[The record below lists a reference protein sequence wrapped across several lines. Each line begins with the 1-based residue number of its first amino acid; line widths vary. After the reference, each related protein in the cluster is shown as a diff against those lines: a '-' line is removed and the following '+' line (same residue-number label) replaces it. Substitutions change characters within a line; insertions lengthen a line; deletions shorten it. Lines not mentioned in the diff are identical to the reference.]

1 LLFLN
6 VDANKNHDI
15 AVYLQSEKKIMP
27 ANLNALIRYKT
38 INSCLSGGRR
48 RWTIDELRE
57 KCSEALAECRGKDTG
72 VSERT
77 IRDDIRVMRS
87 DILGF
92 NAPIKQ
98 EGGLYFYSDPGY
110 SILSLSITDTGLA
123 EQVLGLLIKLREK
136 VSHPEMEIIVAK
148 LCRLLDREYEPA
160 SAKISR
166 VEISEN
172 VILTEDLVE
181 LPEDVYYHL
190 NMPSRTASRMSP
202 GSLQFRNRMHELL
215 WGEILDAVSGM

>member
-1 LLFLN
+1 
-6 VDANKNHDI
+6 
-15 AVYLQSEKKIMP
+15 MP

-57 KCSEALAECRGKDTG
+57 RCSEAVAESRGKYTG

-92 NAPIKQ
+92 HAPIKQ

-123 EQVLGLLIKLREK
+123 EQVLGLLMKLRDK
-136 VSHPEMEIIVAK
+136 VNHPEMEIIVAK
-148 LCRLLDREYEPA
+148 LCRLLDRDYEHVC
-160 SAKISR
+160 AKSSKEDIR
-166 VEISEN
+166 EKAI
-172 VILTEDLVE
+172 ITEE
-181 LPEDVYYHL
+181 LPELYEDAYL
-190 NMPSRTASRMSP
+190 KMSIPSRPAPGLASRS
-202 GSLQFRNRMHELL
+202 SQFRNRIYELL
-215 WGEILDAVSGM
+215 WGEILAAVS

>member
-1 LLFLN
+1 
-6 VDANKNHDI
+6 
-15 AVYLQSEKKIMP
+15 MP

-38 INSCLSGGRR
+38 INSCLYGGRR

-57 KCSEALAECRGKDTG
+57 KCSEALAECRGRYTP

-110 SILSLSITDTGLA
+110 SIMNLRITDSGLA
-123 EQVLGLLIKLREK
+123 EQVLGLLMKLREK
-136 VSHPEMEIIVAK
+136 VNHPEMEIIVEK
-148 LCRLLDREYEPA
+148 LCRLLDREYEPVA
-160 SAKISR
+160 EKTSR
-166 VEISEN
+166 VIIHKN
-172 VILTEDLVE
+172 AILTEDLPE
-181 LPEDVYYHL
+181 LSMDVDFDL
-190 NMPSRTASRMSP
+190 NIPSKRAPGLASRS
-202 GSLQFRNRMHELL
+202 SKFRTRMYELL
-215 WGEILDAVSGM
+215 WGDVLGAIVRGN

>member
-1 LLFLN
+1 M

-15 AVYLQSEKKIMP
+15 AVYLQSAKKIMP

-38 INSCLSGGRR
+38 INSCLSGGKR

-57 KCSEALAECRGKDTG
+57 RCSEALAESRGRYTP

-87 DILGF
+87 DILEF

-123 EQVLGLLIKLREK
+123 EQMLELLMKLRDK
-136 VSHPEMEIIVAK
+136 VNHPEMEIIVAK

-160 SAKISR
+160 SVKIGK

-172 VILTEDLVE
+172 AIFIEDM
-181 LPEDVYYHL
+181 PKMSKDVYFEQSI
-190 NMPSRTASRMSP
+190 PSRTASRMSQR
-202 GSLQFRNRMHELL
+202 SFEIRNSMHELL
-215 WGEILDAVSGM
+215 WGEILAVVSQLA

>member
-1 LLFLN
+1 
-6 VDANKNHDI
+6 
-15 AVYLQSEKKIMP
+15 MP

-38 INSCLSGGRR
+38 INSCLYGGRR

-57 KCSEALAECRGKDTG
+57 RCSEALAESRGRYTP

-123 EQVLGLLIKLREK
+123 EQVLGLLMKLREK
-136 VSHPEMEIIVAK
+136 VTP
-148 LCRLLDREYEPA
+148 
-160 SAKISR
+160 
-166 VEISEN
+166 
-172 VILTEDLVE
+172 
-181 LPEDVYYHL
+181 
-190 NMPSRTASRMSP
+190 P
-202 GSLQFRNRMHELL
+202 GDGDHR
-215 WGEILDAVSGM
+215 GEAVQAARQGV

>member
-1 LLFLN
+1 M

-15 AVYLQSEKKIMP
+15 AVYQQSEKKIMP

-38 INSCLSGGRR
+38 INSCLSGGKR

-57 KCSEALAECRGKDTG
+57 RCSEALAESRGRYTP

-87 DILGF
+87 DILEF

-123 EQVLGLLIKLREK
+123 EQVLGLLMKLRDK

-160 SAKISR
+160 SAKIGK
-166 VEISEN
+166 VDISEKS
-172 VILTEDLVE
+172 IITEDLAE
-181 LPEDVYYHL
+181 ISRDVFFDL
-190 NMPSRTASRMSP
+190 NIPSRTASRMSP
-202 GSLQFRNRMHELL
+202 GSFQFRNKMHELL
-215 WGEILDAVSGM
+215 WGEILAAVSGM

>member
-1 LLFLN
+1 
-6 VDANKNHDI
+6 
-15 AVYLQSEKKIMP
+15 MP

-57 KCSEALAECRGKDTG
+57 RCSETLAESRGRYAT

-98 EGGLYFYSDPGY
+98 EGGFYFYSDPEY
-110 SILSLSITDTGLA
+110 SILSLRITD
-123 EQVLGLLIKLREK
+123 LGLGEQILELLTKLRGK
-136 VSHPEMEIIVAK
+136 VYHPEMEIIIAK
-148 LCRLLDREYEPA
+148 LCRLTGRDYEPA
-160 SAKISR
+160 GKII
-166 VEISEN
+166 ISESMKEAA
-172 VILTEDLVE
+172 VFDGE
-181 LPEDVYYHL
+181 LPSADMEVFYSIEKAPIRNLSKKMASH
-190 NMPSRTASRMSP
+190 ASRRRPS
-202 GSLQFRNRMHELL
+202 ELI
-215 WGEILDAVSGM
+215 WGEIIAVIAGK

>member
-1 LLFLN
+1 M

-38 INSCLSGGRR
+38 INSCLSGGKR

-57 KCSEALAECRGKDTG
+57 KCSEALAENRGRYTP

-77 IRDDIRVMRS
+77 LRDDIRVMRS

-123 EQVLGLLIKLREK
+123 EQVLGLLMKLRDK
-136 VSHPEMEIIVAK
+136 VTHPEMEIIVEK
-148 LCRLLDREYEPA
+148 LCRLLDREYEPVCEKV
-160 SAKISR
+160 SKVI
-166 VEISEN
+166 ISEN
-172 VILTEDLVE
+172 AILTKDLAERSKEVFY
-181 LPEDVYYHL
+181 DL
-190 NMPSRTASRMSP
+190 NIPSKRYPGMAPRAS
-202 GSLQFRNRMHELL
+202 QFRNRMHELL
-215 WGEILDAVSGM
+215 WGEILAAVSVTA

>member
-1 LLFLN
+1 MLFLN

-38 INSCLSGGRR
+38 INSCLYGGRR

-57 KCSEALAECRGKDTG
+57 KCSEALAECRGIYTG

-123 EQVLGLLIKLREK
+123 EQVLSLLIKLREK

-148 LCRLLDREYEPA
+148 LCRLLGREYEPA
-160 SAKISR
+160 SEKVSKVI
-166 VEISEN
+166 ISEN
-172 VILTEDLVE
+172 VILTKDLVE
-181 LPEDVYYHL
+181 LSKEEYHNL
-190 NMPSRTASRMSP
+190 NIPSRTASRMSP
-202 GSLQFRNRMHELL
+202 ESFQFRNRMHELL
-215 WGEILDAVSGM
+215 WGEILAAVSGM

>member
-1 LLFLN
+1 
-6 VDANKNHDI
+6 
-15 AVYLQSEKKIMP
+15 MP

-48 RWTIDELRE
+48 RWSIDELRE
-57 KCSEALAECRGKDTG
+57 RCSEALASDRGRYTT

-110 SILSLSITDTGLA
+110 SILTLRITDAGLA
-123 EQVLGLLIKLREK
+123 EQILGLLLKIRGK
-136 VSHPEMEIIVAK
+136 VNHPEMEIVIEKLSTLTGRKYELESEVTDRDDFYEEGTKVMNQTIWEESQADELLSDDLEDK
-148 LCRLLDREYEPA
+148 YPVEHGTRLRFSKDRYYLCRLFMQPP
-160 SAKISR
+160 
-166 VEISEN
+166 
-172 VILTEDLVE
+172 E
-181 LPEDVYYHL
+181 LK
-190 NMPSRTASRMSP
+190 
-202 GSLQFRNRMHELL
+202 
-215 WGEILDAVSGM
+215 WGEIMAVMSGVSRRQT